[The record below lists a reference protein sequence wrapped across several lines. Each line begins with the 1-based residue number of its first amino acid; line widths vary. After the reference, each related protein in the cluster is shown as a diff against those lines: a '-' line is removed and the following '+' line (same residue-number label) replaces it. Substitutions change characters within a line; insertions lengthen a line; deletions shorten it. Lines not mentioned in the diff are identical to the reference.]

1 MPSSRAQFLF
11 PWVSSLQFG
20 SGKKPPNWC
29 YFTHFWSPL
38 SMCKNSKQKIKA
50 EHFLYI
56 YTHRHS
62 HIQGCKCSLP
72 RSPSCLTLARLSSS
86 RGWKFETDLRQKY
99 MLWFIMSIFQG
110 KSGLCFYWTE
120 CIQLQ
125 QHLFFFPTKF
135 CYSEKRLSVMHCANC
150 KHVPVAHF

>member
-1 MPSSRAQFLF
+1 MERSPQTGAISLIFEALF
-11 PWVSSLQFG
+11 PL
-20 SGKKPPNWC
+20 PE
-29 YFTHFWSPL
+29 
-38 SMCKNSKQKIKA
+38 MCKNSKQKIKA

-72 RSPSCLTLARLSSS
+72 RSPSYLTLARLSSS
-86 RGWKFETDLRQKY
+86 RGWKFEMDLRQKY

-125 QHLFFFPTKF
+125 QHLFFFPNKVLLF
-135 CYSEKRLSVMHCANC
+135 RQKAKCYALCQL
-150 KHVPVAHF
+150 